1 MDCEDSQG
9 MKLGILLTTSPE
21 NENTCTVISISR
33 AAREEGH
40 EVSIFLMY
48 DGVYNIN
55 KKEFAELAD
64 KGVNIAVCALNAEQR
79 KISRVEGILFGSQ
92 YDHACIA
99 GDVDRFI
106 SFG

>member
-1 MDCEDSQG
+1 

-21 NENTCTVISISR
+21 NENTSTVISISR
-33 AAREEGH
+33 AAREQGH

-48 DGVYNIN
+48 DGVYNVH
-55 KKEFAELAD
+55 KKEFVELVD
-64 KGVNIAVCALNAEQR
+64 NGVNIAVCALNVEQR
-79 KISRVEGILFGSQ
+79 KVNRVDGILFGSQ

-99 GDVDRFI
+99 NDVHRFI

>member
-1 MDCEDSQG
+1 
-9 MKLGILLTTSPE
+9 MKLGILLTSSPE
-21 NENTCTVISISR
+21 NENTNTVIEISR
-33 AAREEGH
+33 AAREKGH

-48 DGVYNIN
+48 DGVYNVH
-55 KKEFAELAD
+55 KKEFAELAG
-64 KGVNIAVCALNAEQR
+64 KGVSIAVCALNAEQR
-79 KISRVEGILFGSQ
+79 NVQKVEGILFGSQ

>member
-1 MDCEDSQG
+1 

-21 NENTCTVISISR
+21 NENTSTVISISR
-33 AAREEGH
+33 AAREQGH

-48 DGVYNIN
+48 DGVYNVL
-55 KKEFAELAD
+55 KKEFVELVD
-64 KGVNIAVCALNAEQR
+64 KGVDIAVCALNVEQR
-79 KISRVEGILFGSQ
+79 KVNRVDGILFGSQ

-99 GDVDRFI
+99 NGVDRFI

>member
-1 MDCEDSQG
+1 

-21 NENTCTVISISR
+21 NENTSTVISISR
-33 AAREEGH
+33 AAGEQGH

-48 DGVYNIN
+48 DGVYNVH
-55 KKEFAELAD
+55 KKEFVELVE
-64 KGVNIAVCALNAEQR
+64 KGVNIAVCALNVEQR
-79 KISRVEGILFGSQ
+79 KVNRIDGILFGSQ

-99 GDVDRFI
+99 NGVDRFI

>member
-1 MDCEDSQG
+1 

-21 NENTCTVISISR
+21 NENTNTVIELSK

-48 DGVYNIN
+48 DGVYNVN
-55 KKEFAELAD
+55 KKEFAALID
-64 KGVNIAVCALNAEQR
+64 KGVDIAICAFNAEQR
-79 KISRVEGILFGSQ
+79 KIENVEGILFGSQ

-99 GDVDRFI
+99 NEVDRFI

>member
-1 MDCEDSQG
+1 

-21 NENTCTVISISR
+21 NENTSTVISISR
-33 AAREEGH
+33 AAREQGH

-48 DGVYNIN
+48 DGVYNVH
-55 KKEFAELAD
+55 KKEFVELVD
-64 KGVNIAVCALNAEQR
+64 KGVSIAVCALNVEQR
-79 KISRVEGILFGSQ
+79 KVNRVDGILFGSQ

-99 GDVDRFI
+99 NGVDRFI

>member
-1 MDCEDSQG
+1 

-21 NENTCTVISISR
+21 NENTNTVIEISR
-33 AAREEGH
+33 AARDQGH

-48 DGVYNIN
+48 DGVYNVN
-55 KKEFAELAD
+55 KKEFRELVEM
-64 KGVNIAVCALNAEQR
+64 GVNIAVCALNVEQR
-79 KISRVEGILFGSQ
+79 SVGRVEGILFGSQ

-99 GDVDRFI
+99 SDVDRFI

>member
-1 MDCEDSQG
+1 

-21 NENTCTVISISR
+21 NENTNTVIEISK
-33 AAREEGH
+33 AARDEGH

-48 DGVYNIN
+48 DGVYNVN
-55 KKEFAELAD
+55 KREFATLVD
-64 KGVNIAVCALNAEQR
+64 RGVDIAICAFNAEQR
-79 KISRVEGILFGSQ
+79 KVAKVDGILFGSQ

>member
-1 MDCEDSQG
+1 

-21 NENTCTVISISR
+21 NENTNTVIAMSR
-33 AAREEGH
+33 AAREQGH

-48 DGVYNIN
+48 DGVYNVHI
-55 KKEFAELAD
+55 KEFTELAD
-64 KGVNIAVCALNAEQR
+64 EGVNIAVCSFNVEQR
-79 KISRVEGILFGSQ
+79 KVNRVEKILFGSQ

-99 GDVDRFI
+99 SDVDRFI

>member
-1 MDCEDSQG
+1 

-21 NENTCTVISISR
+21 SENTNTVIEISK

-48 DGVYNIN
+48 DGVYNVNI
-55 KKEFAELAD
+55 KDFAELVK
-64 KGVNIAVCALNAEQR
+64 KGVDIAICAFNAEQR
-79 KISRVEGILFGSQ
+79 KISKIDGILFGSQ

-99 GDVDRFI
+99 NDVDRFI

>member
-1 MDCEDSQG
+1 

-21 NENTCTVISISR
+21 NENTGTVIAISK
-33 AAREEGH
+33 AAREQGH
-40 EVSIFLMY
+40 EVSVFLMY

-55 KKEFAELAD
+55 KEEFADLV
-64 KGVNIAVCALNAEQR
+64 KNGVNIAVCALNAEQR
-79 KISRVEGILFGSQ
+79 NVGKVDGILFGSQ

-99 GDVDRFI
+99 GDVDRFL

>member
-1 MDCEDSQG
+1 

-21 NENTCTVISISR
+21 NENTNTVIEICN
-33 AAREEGH
+33 AARKEGH

-48 DGVYNIN
+48 DGVYNVN
-55 KKEFAELAD
+55 KKEFAALTEN
-64 KGVNIAVCALNAEQR
+64 GVSIAVCALNVEQR
-79 KISRVEGILFGSQ
+79 NISRVEGILFGSQ

-99 GDVDRFI
+99 SDVDRFI

>member
-1 MDCEDSQG
+1 

-21 NENTCTVISISR
+21 SENTNTVIEISK

-40 EVSIFLMY
+40 DVSIFLMY
-48 DGVYNIN
+48 DGVYNVN
-55 KKEFAELAD
+55 LKEFVALVD
-64 KGVNIAVCALNAEQR
+64 KGVDITICAFNAEQR
-79 KISRVEGILFGSQ
+79 NVAKVDGILFGSQ

-99 GDVDRFI
+99 SDVDRFI

>member
-1 MDCEDSQG
+1 

-21 NENTCTVISISR
+21 NENTNTVISISS
-33 AAREEGH
+33 AARELGH

-48 DGVYNIN
+48 DGVYNIQ
-55 KKEFAELAD
+55 KKEFADLIE
-64 KGVNIAVCALNAEQR
+64 KGVNIAVCAFNVEQR
-79 KISRVEGILFGSQ
+79 NIARVDGILFGSQ

-99 GDVDRFI
+99 SEVDRFI

>member
-1 MDCEDSQG
+1 

-21 NENTCTVISISR
+21 NENTNTVISISR
-33 AAREEGH
+33 AARVQGH

-55 KKEFAELAD
+55 NKEFSGLVD
-64 KGVNIAVCALNAEQR
+64 DGVSIAVCAFNVEQR
-79 KISRVEGILFGSQ
+79 NIDKVDGILFGSQ

-99 GDVDRFI
+99 SEVDRLI
-106 SFG
+106 SFGEI

>member
-1 MDCEDSQG
+1 

-21 NENTCTVISISR
+21 NENTNTVINISR
-33 AAREEGH
+33 AAKGQGY

-55 KKEFAELAD
+55 NKEFSGLAD
-64 KGVNIAVCALNAEQR
+64 DGVNIAVCAFNVEQR
-79 KISRVEGILFGSQ
+79 NIKKVDGILYGSQ

-99 GDVDRFI
+99 SEVDRLI

>member
-1 MDCEDSQG
+1 

-21 NENTCTVISISR
+21 NENTHTVIALSK
-33 AAREEGH
+33 AAREQGH
-40 EVSIFLMY
+40 EVSVFLMY

-55 KKEFAELAD
+55 KKEFVELVE
-64 KGVNIAVCALNAEQR
+64 KGVNITVCTLNAEQR
-79 KISRVEGILFGSQ
+79 KTGRVEGIRFGSQ

-99 GDVDRFI
+99 GDADRFI

>member
-1 MDCEDSQG
+1 

-21 NENTCTVISISR
+21 NENTNTVIGISR
-33 AAREEGH
+33 AARAQGH

-55 KKEFAELAD
+55 NKEFSGLAD
-64 KGVNIAVCALNAEQR
+64 EGVSIAVCAFNVEQR
-79 KISRVEGILFGSQ
+79 KIGKVGGILFGSQ

-99 GDVDRFI
+99 SEVDRLI

>member
-1 MDCEDSQG
+1 

-21 NENTCTVISISR
+21 NENTNTVISISS
-33 AAREEGH
+33 AAREQGH

-48 DGVYNIN
+48 DGVYNIQ
-55 KKEFAELAD
+55 KKEFTALIE
-64 KGVNIAVCALNAEQR
+64 KGVNIAVCAFNVEQR
-79 KISRVEGILFGSQ
+79 NIARVDGILFGSQ

-99 GDVDRFI
+99 SEVDRFI

>member
-1 MDCEDSQG
+1 

-21 NENTCTVISISR
+21 NENTNTVIAISK
-33 AAREEGH
+33 AARERGH
-40 EVSIFLMY
+40 DVSIFLMY
-48 DGVYNIN
+48 DGVYNVH
-55 KKEFAELAD
+55 KKEFAGLVD
-64 KGVNIAVCALNAEQR
+64 KGVNIAVCALNVEQR
-79 KISRVEGILFGSQ
+79 KVNRVEGILFGSQ

>member
-1 MDCEDSQG
+1 

-21 NENTCTVISISR
+21 NENTNTVIKISK
-33 AAREEGH
+33 AARDEGH

-48 DGVYNIN
+48 DGVYNVN
-55 KKEFAELAD
+55 KREFAELVD
-64 KGVNIAVCALNAEQR
+64 KGVDIAICAFNAEQR
-79 KISRVEGILFGSQ
+79 KVGKIEGILFGSQ

-99 GDVDRFI
+99 SDVDRFI